1 MVDEFY
7 SWRCFIPGNPSCVA
21 AGTDESWN
29 SSSIADRR
37 VGEEIARPPLQRAIF
52 YTHQNG
58 QTLAGYGDFASTED
72 STTASSGQVTQN
84 PVLREFRGREAKLED
99 SSAIATF
106 ARATRSGSSCGL
118 PSNSEARSNRVSTAR
133 AVVVAGRLDV
143 RMEQVGMLRG
153 RRQVGRLNLL
163 FILPKG
169 GFYLLKSLAAD
180 FHSRAAFLCA
190 CVGTTTSYEFLSE
203 SAFVHVEAVSSCS
216 TNLSAVLKSQPG
228 RPMN

>member
-1 MVDEFY
+1 M
-7 SWRCFIPGNPSCVA
+7 IA
-21 AGTDESWN
+21 AAVEE
-29 SSSIADRR
+29 R
-37 VGEEIARPPLQRAIF
+37 VG
-52 YTHQNG
+52 
-58 QTLAGYGDFASTED
+58 DSASTED

-84 PVLREFRGREAKLED
+84 AVLREFRGREAKLKD
-99 SSAIATF
+99 CF
-106 ARATRSGSSCGL
+106 ARATRSASSCGL
-118 PSNSEARSNRVSTAR
+118 PSNSEARSNHVSTAR

-143 RMEQVGMLRG
+143 RMEQVGVLCG

-180 FHSRAAFLCA
+180 FHSRPAFLCA
-190 CVGTTTSYEFLSE
+190 CVGTPTSYEFLSE
-203 SAFVHVEAVSSCS
+203 SAFVHAEAVSSCS

>member
-1 MVDEFY
+1 MAFLN
-7 SWRCFIPGNPSCVA
+7 WRYQPNPRFEPCA
-21 AGTDESWN
+21 AEGT
-29 SSSIADRR
+29 R
-37 VGEEIARPPLQRAIF
+37 L
-52 YTHQNG
+52 
-58 QTLAGYGDFASTED
+58 GDFASTED

-84 PVLREFRGREAKLED
+84 PVLREFRGRKAKLED
-99 SSAIATF
+99 SFAIATF

-143 RMEQVGMLRG
+143 RMEQVGVLRG

-180 FHSRAAFLCA
+180 FHSRPAFLCA

-203 SAFVHVEAVSSCS
+203 SAFVNAEAVSSCS